1 MNNNQLD
8 QVGNLKK
15 GIIMALMLVICVAL
29 ISTRAEF
36 YVSPNGKQKGTGTKE
51 DPFDIVIALWEKIS
65 TTGGYSLVERRDLY
79 TASRPKEREI
89 HY

>member
-1 MNNNQLD
+1 MNNDQLD

-15 GIIMALMLVICVAL
+15 KDYHGIDVGNLCRP
-29 ISTRAEF
+29 STRAEF
-36 YVSPNGKQKGTGTKE
+36 YVNPNGKQKGTGTKE